1 MKRDKDQHDCLTELK
16 DRIIAKD
23 VNLLVAKEEFGCN
36 FERLNLKCD
45 RGHDLRLTR
54 HNPKTHNA
62 YSSGAQCNKCRQGA
76 LEHFEFFYHCGPC
89 QHDLCR
95 ACALIKAKVL
105 QERSKSQLHRC
116 ELSFVPP
123 SRGYRCD
130 CGYSR
135 GANNDM
141 TDVKCLSGHIAFH
154 QGYYTQR
161 WQCRPCDFDM
171 CMKCTMKYAYTP
183 IQNIQLKDCAYAYFI
198 MQSSIF
204 VEDNEIHINR
214 FLKKDEAEGY
224 YLKI

>member
-1 MKRDKDQHDCLTELK
+1 LTELK
-16 DRIIAKD
+16 DRIVAKD

-62 YSSGAQCNKCRQGA
+62 YSSGAQ
-76 LEHFEFFYHCGPC
+76 
-89 QHDLCR
+89 HDLCR

-105 QERSKSQLHRC
+105 QERTKSQLHRC

-171 CMKCTMKYAYTP
+171 CMKCTMKFAYTP

-214 FLKKDEAEGY
+214 FLKKDEAEDY
-224 YLKI
+224 FLKI